1 MFACAT
7 RENNQMF
14 NSSSSSSS
22 SSSSL
27 FAPRQT
33 SDSQP
38 TVLIVEDD
46 EDNRLMLK
54 IMLEMWNYRVLEAEN
69 GEEAVESARE
79 NCPDLILMDLKMQ
92 LLSGLEATRQIRR
105 SAKIGGVP
113 IIFVSGC
120 AEAGYRRAALDA
132 GGNEYL
138 VKPIVFE
145 RLENVLAEYISDRGS
160 SKTAGTT
167 FSSDGN

>member
-1 MFACAT
+1 MFAPANC
-7 RENNQMF
+7 ENKQMS
-14 NSSSSSSS
+14 NP
-22 SSSSL
+22 SL
-27 FAPRQT
+27 FVPRQT
-33 SDSQP
+33 SDLPP

-69 GEEAVESARE
+69 GEEAVDSARV
-79 NCPDLILMDLKMQ
+79 NQPDLILMDLKMQ

-105 SAKIGGVP
+105 SAEIADVP

-120 AEAGYRRAALDA
+120 AEASHRNAALDA

-145 RLENVLAEYISDRGS
+145 HLEKVVAKYIGDRRPSGV
-160 SKTAGTT
+160 AAV
-167 FSSDGN
+167 SDGN

>member
-1 MFACAT
+1 MFASAT
-7 RENNQMF
+7 CENKQMP
-14 NSSSSSSS
+14 NS
-22 SSSSL
+22 L
-27 FAPRQT
+27 TIPRQI
-33 SDSQP
+33 SALPP

-54 IMLEMWNYRVLEAEN
+54 IMLEMWNYRVIEAEN
-69 GEEAVESARE
+69 GEEAVVSAYEHRP
-79 NCPDLILMDLKMQ
+79 NLILMDLKMQ
-92 LLSGLEATRQIRR
+92 LLSGLEATRQIRC
-105 SAKIGGVP
+105 SAEIGGVP

-120 AEAGYRRAALDA
+120 AEAGFRRAALDA

-145 RLENVLAEYISDRGS
+145 HLETVVAKYIGDGS
-160 SKTAGTT
+160 AARTA

>member
-1 MFACAT
+1 MFAPANC
-7 RENNQMF
+7 ENKQMS
-14 NSSSSSSS
+14 N
-22 SSSSL
+22 SSL
-27 FAPRQT
+27 FVPRQT
-33 SDSQP
+33 SDLPP

-69 GEEAVESARE
+69 GEEAVDSARV
-79 NCPDLILMDLKMQ
+79 NQPDLILMDLKMQ
-92 LLSGLEATRQIRR
+92 LLSGLEATRRIRR
-105 SAKIGGVP
+105 SAEIAGVP

-120 AEAGYRRAALDA
+120 AEASHRNAALDA

-145 RLENVLAEYISDRGS
+145 HLEKVVAEYIGDRRPSGV
-160 SKTAGTT
+160 AAV
-167 FSSDGN
+167 SDGN

>member
-1 MFACAT
+1 MHVAT
-7 RENNQMF
+7 TCENKQMSNTSF
-14 NSSSSSSS
+14 SS
-22 SSSSL
+22 
-27 FAPRQT
+27 FVPRQT
-33 SDSQP
+33 SDLPP

-69 GEEAVESARE
+69 GEEAVSSARA

-105 SAKIGGVP
+105 SAEIAGVP

-120 AEAGYRRAALDA
+120 AEAGFRRAALDA

-145 RLENVLAEYISDRGS
+145 HLENVLAKYVGDHH
-160 SKTAGTT
+160 TTGTQ

>member
-1 MFACAT
+1 MFAAAT
-7 RENNQMF
+7 CENKKMTN
-14 NSSSSSSS
+14 
-22 SSSSL
+22 SL
-27 FAPRQT
+27 FVPRQT
-33 SDSQP
+33 SDLPP

-54 IMLEMWNYRVLEAEN
+54 IMLEMWDYRVLEAEN
-69 GEEAVESARE
+69 GEEAVAAACAHR
-79 NCPDLILMDLKMQ
+79 PDLILMDLKMQ

-105 SAKIGGVP
+105 SAEIGGVP

-120 AEAGYRRAALDA
+120 AEPGFRRAALDA

-145 RLENVLAEYISDRGS
+145 HLEAVLAEYVDARRPTAELISAD
-160 SKTAGTT
+160 
-167 FSSDGN
+167 DN

>member
-1 MFACAT
+1 MFASAT
-7 RENNQMF
+7 YENKQMPE
-14 NSSSSSSS
+14 SM
-22 SSSSL
+22 L
-27 FAPRQT
+27 IPRQT
-33 SDSQP
+33 SDLPP

-54 IMLEMWNYRVLEAEN
+54 IMLEMWNYRVIEAEN
-69 GEEAVESARE
+69 GEEAVVCAQERR
-79 NCPDLILMDLKMQ
+79 PDLILMDLKMQ

-105 SAKIGGVP
+105 SAEIAAVP

-138 VKPIVFE
+138 IKPIVFE
-145 RLENVLAEYISDRGS
+145 HLEQVVAKYLGDGNA
-160 SKTAGTT
+160 AGTVL
-167 FSSDGN
+167 SSDGN

>member
-1 MFACAT
+1 MFAALT
-7 RENNQMF
+7 RENKQML
-14 NSSSSSSS
+14 NTS
-22 SSSSL
+22 
-27 FAPRQT
+27 FAQRQT
-33 SDSQP
+33 SDLPP

-54 IMLEMWNYRVLEAEN
+54 IMLEMWNYRVIEAEN
-69 GEEAVESARE
+69 GEEAVISALA
-79 NCPDLILMDLKMQ
+79 NQPDLILMDLKMQ
-92 LLSGLEATRQIRR
+92 LLSGLDATRQIRK

-120 AEAGYRRAALDA
+120 AEANYRRAAFSA

-145 RLENVLAEYISDRGS
+145 HLENVLAKYISAR
-160 SKTAGTT
+160 
-167 FSSDGN
+167 

>member
-1 MFACAT
+1 MFAAVT
-7 RENNQMF
+7 DENKKMT
-14 NSSSSSSS
+14 NSFFVS
-22 SSSSL
+22 
-27 FAPRQT
+27 RQT
-33 SDSQP
+33 SDLPP

-54 IMLEMWNYRVLEAEN
+54 IMLEMWNYRVLEAKN
-69 GEEAVESARE
+69 GEEAVVAAHAHR
-79 NCPDLILMDLKMQ
+79 PDLILMDLKMQ

-105 SAKIGGVP
+105 SAENSGVP

-120 AEAGYRRAALDA
+120 AEPNFRRAALDA

-138 VKPIVFE
+138 VKPIIFE
-145 RLENVLAEYISDRGS
+145 HLENVLAQYVGARR
-160 SKTAGTT
+160 TAEKS